1 MSDRL
6 WIKFWLWNKQLQ
18 GTQQGTYACSN
29 LFTPLHKYSNLP
41 GALRWSNIML
51 LLKHVSRSLVQRKYA
66 MNVDG
71 NYRSGGDGDDND
83 DDDVTMS

>member
-1 MSDRL
+1 
-6 WIKFWLWNKQLQ
+6 
-18 GTQQGTYACSN
+18 
-29 LFTPLHKYSNLP
+29 
-41 GALRWSNIML
+41 ML

-83 DDDVTMS
+83 DDDVIMS